1 MAQARHVLHSLTPS
15 PPVHHL
21 HLLTRQIHEGL
32 GHKRGEVHNKYTLQ
46 IIPILIALFWYF
58 RPIIPRSVYFQAY
71 LVLREREA
79 AGLEPLSK
87 DFINPEKLLAHLP
100 SDDELKEAG
109 VVINI

>member
-1 MAQARHVLHSLTPS
+1 MFLTVSCPVLLCVIYIYQPDRSMRDWA
-15 PPVHHL
+15 
-21 HLLTRQIHEGL
+21 TR
-32 GHKRGEVHNKYTLQ
+32 EVRRTNEHCPCRLS
-46 IIPILIALFWYF
+46 IL
-58 RPIIPRSVYFQAY
+58 FQAY

-87 DFINPEKLLAHLP
+87 DFVDPEKVLAHLP

>member
-1 MAQARHVLHSLTPS
+1 MAVAVEVVVVVMS
-15 PPVHHL
+15 VVMDWA
-21 HLLTRQIHEGL
+21 TRE
-32 GHKRGEVHNKYTLQ
+32 
-46 IIPILIALFWYF
+46 
-58 RPIIPRSVYFQAY
+58 AY

-87 DFINPEKLLAHLP
+87 DFVDPEKVLAHLP